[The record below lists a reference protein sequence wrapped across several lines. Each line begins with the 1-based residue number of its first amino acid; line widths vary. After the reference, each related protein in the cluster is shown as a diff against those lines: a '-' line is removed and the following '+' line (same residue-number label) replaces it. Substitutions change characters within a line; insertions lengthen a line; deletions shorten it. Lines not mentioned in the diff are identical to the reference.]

1 MGSSNENPA
10 AYSPQAEESL
20 PEARDSIKRLRATDA
35 IFAEICDDYELLVRD
50 LHSLSQ
56 CDGASE
62 EDLQKARDLLLESLK
77 GLTDEIRAALEK
89 ASRRTGK
96 PWRIDSANSSAHQF
110 SQSGED
116 T

>member
-1 MGSSNENPA
+1 MGSNDENPA
-10 AYSPQAEESL
+10 AYPAQAEECL
-20 PEARDSIKRLRATDA
+20 PIARDSIRRLRATDA
-35 IFAEICDDYELLVRD
+35 TFAEICDDYELLVRD
-50 LHSLSQ
+50 LLGLSQ

-62 EDLQKARDLLLESLK
+62 EDLQKARDLLLESLN

-89 ASRRTGK
+89 ASRRIGG
-96 PWRIDSANSSAHQF
+96 PLGFDSTSSSPHQF